1 MVSRDIQKH
10 VENLF
15 FRSDKKIVLEHLFQ
29 VAEGAGW
36 DELYLN
42 ARVTIRSYLQDKEI
56 MSSTARHEHVKVLV
70 KRGLPKKGIPL
81 DLREFE
87 Y

>member
-1 MVSRDIQKH
+1 MVIS
-10 VENLF
+10 
-15 FRSDKKIVLEHLFQ
+15 KKIILEHLLQ
-29 VAEGAGW
+29 VAEGVGW

-42 ARVTIRSYLQDKEI
+42 ARVTICSYLRDEEI
-56 MSSTARHEHVKVLV
+56 ESSTVRREYVRVLV
-70 KRGLPKKGIPL
+70 KRGLPKRGIPL